1 MEKRKMF
8 KNKYFPTIIY
18 LGVIISLL
26 VITFNFMDI
35 LEKSNTVVTGNTIS
49 EHTSNFNLGLIIKE
63 KIISN
68 PNMPYYIYNII
79 LIMLFIV
86 ITAMLMRFIYKI
98 KI

>member
-1 MEKRKMF
+1 MF